1 LSLESVRI
9 GYEADDETNLAVE
22 DVSLEV
28 WAGEKVM
35 LLGPSGCGKS
45 TLIKAIAGF
54 TSSQTGVPSL
64 SSAGRICVPDRIA
77 PWSFR
82 SQISSYPGEP

>member
-1 LSLESVRI
+1 LESVRI

-35 LLGPSGCGKS
+35 LLGPPVAAS
-45 TLIKAIAGF
+45 
-54 TSSQTGVPSL
+54 PL
-64 SSAGRICVPDRIA
+64 SSRR
-77 PWSFR
+77 
-82 SQISSYPGEP
+82 